1 MDKMQ
6 MFEAQMI
13 CENIG
18 YVDRTQ
24 WDATRFLTYMYSLAH
39 AKKGTTLEQ
48 TDIMRFVWDGEVKK
62 IEKTPMTAEQREH
75 LEALA
80 NKFSKVL

>member
-1 MDKMQ
+1 

-13 CENIG
+13 CENIA

-62 IEKTPMTAEQREH
+62 TNKPNKKAPMTAEQREH